1 MGTSPINA
9 FYLFDLLEKHN
20 VVLMPDTWLIDVTD
34 DHVVLK
40 KNGKEENL
48 VFDNVILA
56 SGMKANADSEIIRRL
71 KETVAESYIVGDSN
85 TSQGTLWN
93 AVTSAFDAA
102 MAI

>member
-1 MGTSPINA
+1 MQEVYE
-9 FYLFDLLEKHN
+9 F
-20 VVLMPDTWLIDVTD
+20 
-34 DHVVLK
+34 LK
-40 KNGKEENL
+40 KCGTYYLATTEGNQPRVRPFGTYLIFENKLYIQTGKSK
-48 VFDNVILA
+48 NV
-56 SGMKANADSEIIRRL
+56 SKQMKANADSEAIRQL